1 MNYKGRRIRL
11 FPALILYKNN
21 IQQEVKEMKNT
32 ATYGMALILYKN
44 NIQRTYEKLHELLIH
59 IALILYKN
67 NIQHGNVKVILTK
80 PCMR

>member
-1 MNYKGRRIRL
+1 
-11 FPALILYKNN
+11 
-21 IQQEVKEMKNT
+21 MKNT